1 MWPPTRFLFRADNGR
16 PTSFFGALRT
26 DVVERVVAAVAA
38 DRAVGL
44 VDRVDVDEV
53 DVDEEEKDMMLQQ

>member
-1 MWPPTRFLFRADNGR
+1 M
-16 PTSFFGALRT
+16 
-26 DVVERVVAAVAA
+26 VERVVAAVAA